1 MQISGEFQQTKFRK
15 KGSHI
20 MESSKVKKF
29 QQQMGR
35 NDWEAEIAN
44 EVNIVLT
51 VSPRAEQRQ
60 QILGKLL
67 Y

>member
-1 MQISGEFQQTKFRK
+1 
-15 KGSHI
+15 